1 MPNKTSR
8 VYFIKIG
15 AAVYDSKILK
25 TSIKAIK
32 CKIRLRKAELFQ

>member
-1 MPNKTSR
+1 MLNKTSR

-32 CKIRLRKAELFQ
+32 CKIGLKKAELFQ